1 MGWDGANGDRKRSER
16 AARLLRESL
25 VQLGY
30 PLAVILATA
39 VFALVSQLPE
49 REFLTWGWRVP
60 FLLSAILVGIGLYI
74 RLRLVETPAFR
85 QVQEGH
91 ALAKMPLLEILTK
104 HPRTFLVSV
113 GLKISER
120 KSTRLNSSHRCI
132 SYAVFC

>member
-85 QVQEGH
+85 QHSVKSRRVTPSRRCRSWRSSPS
-91 ALAKMPLLEILTK
+91 ARAP
-104 HPRTFLVSV
+104 FLF
-113 GLKISER
+113 
-120 KSTRLNSSHRCI
+120 RLG
-132 SYAVFC
+132 